1 LTTKNKV
8 IESIKYLILSIIFVV
23 TFFPLVWMVL
33 TSFKDRSEV
42 FTGSVW
48 PEKFIIDNYIF
59 IFTQMNIE
67 VHFINTII
75 VTFFTVISVVIFA
88 SMAGY
93 VFAKIKFPGSNIF
106 FIIFIAALTIPPQ
119 VTIIPLFIQLRDM
132 GLLNTRTGLIFSY
145 IGLGMAFSIFLMRA
159 FFQTMPDALRESAI
173 IDGAS
178 EFQVFWRI
186 MLPLAKPGIAT
197 ITIFQFVNTWNEF
210 MYAATFIQE
219 TSLRTLQPA
228 IRSLVGRYA
237 TNWSALSAAMVLGV
251 LPILVTFLIMQKQFI
266 AGLTAGALKG

>member
-1 LTTKNKV
+1 MTTKDKV

-23 TFFPLVWMVL
+23 AFFPLVWMVL
-33 TSFKDRSEV
+33 TSFKERSEV

-75 VTFFTVISVVIFA
+75 VTFFTVISVVLFA

-93 VFAKIKFPGSNIF
+93 IFAKIKFPGRNIL
-106 FIIFIAALTIPPQ
+106 FIIFIASLTIPPQ
-119 VTIIPLFIQLRDM
+119 VTIIPLFLQLRDM
-132 GLLNTRTGLIFSY
+132 SLLNTRTGLIFSY

-178 EFQVFWRI
+178 EFQVFWKI
-186 MLPLAKPGIAT
+186 MLPMAKPGIAT

-210 MYAATFIQE
+210 MYATTFIQK

-228 IRSLVGRYA
+228 IRSLVGRYS

-251 LPILVTFLIMQKQFI
+251 LPILAIFLIMQKQFI